1 MAVFQPVIGPHIAR
15 AGVGAPHVLGGLHAG
30 VGVAGLVALEVGRS
44 AAAAA
49 AAAAAAPGAGVGG
62 AQLLVHLPGGGV
74 VGHVLLHHRLHLLQL
89 GLLQLSNL
97 RLVFPAWRNKMVFF
111 PNWRTKK
118 RKYHLQL
125 CCSI

>member
-44 AAAAA
+44 AGGARVG
-49 AAAAAAPGAGVGG
+49 PSRAGVGA

-74 VGHVLLHHRLHLLQL
+74 VGHVLLHHRLHLLQF

>member
-1 MAVFQPVIGPHIAR
+1 MAVIAAVLQPVVRSHIAR
-15 AGVGAPHVLGGLHAG
+15 AGVGAPHVLRGLHAG

-74 VGHVLLHHRLHLLQL
+74 VGHVLLHRLHLLQL
-89 GLLQLSNL
+89 GLLQLRHL
-97 RLVFPAWRNKMVFF
+97 GLVLPACRNKVSLF
-111 PNWRTKK
+111 
-118 RKYHLQL
+118 
-125 CCSI
+125 